1 MSLPSL
7 YSGTGKKGEIEPK
20 QEVKMTDNV
29 VNTPCVALLIARAV
43 ACQAARGE
51 H

>member
-1 MSLPSL
+1 MSLTSL
-7 YSGTGKKGEIEPK
+7 YSVTSKKQEIEPK

-29 VNTPCVALLIARAV
+29 VNTTCVALLIVRAV
-43 ACQAARGE
+43 ACQTVRGE

>member
-1 MSLPSL
+1 MSFPTL
-7 YSGTGKKGEIEPK
+7 YLGRGKKQEIEPK

-29 VNTPCVALLIARAV
+29 VNTTCVALLIVHAV
-43 ACQAARGE
+43 ACQAVMGE